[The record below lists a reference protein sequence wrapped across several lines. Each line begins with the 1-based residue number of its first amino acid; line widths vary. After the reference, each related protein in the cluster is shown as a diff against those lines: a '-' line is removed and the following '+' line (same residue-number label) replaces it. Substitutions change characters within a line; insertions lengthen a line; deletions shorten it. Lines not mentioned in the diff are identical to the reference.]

1 LHRTIPETCGTILV
15 RNIKINDVT
24 WILGLFLEPNSSVML
39 MSITDVVVLKLF
51 PIFIY
56 YNSNETIQLESYKK
70 CQRI

>member
-1 LHRTIPETCGTILV
+1 MHRTIPETCGTILV

-24 WILGLFLEPNSSVML
+24 WILGLFLEPNSSVI
-39 MSITDVVVLKLF
+39 SITEVVVLKLF

-56 YNSNETIQLESYKK
+56 YNSNETIQLESFKK